1 VREADSLW
9 KSKAHSLERARKALK
24 RGDPEG
30 LHDLR
35 VALRRVSAIAGALGR
50 KDVSDEA
57 RDIVRSLSKQRQLE
71 VDRQL
76 LARIGRLGFLSP
88 DAVTALAAR
97 WEKLA
102 ARGSRRVARAAD
114 GRPIHSLRRRVIRL
128 ERKDSAISV
137 ARLERARRRA
147 QEALAQPLEG
157 KDDRTLHRYRVA
169 VKKARYLA
177 EDLATL
183 GVREWVTHA
192 QHEKALQEALGR
204 WNDLRLFRRR
214 LAESRDD
221 AEERG
226 AVVLAAQ
233 LERLITALEPTVATV
248 RRAAVEASKAKAAGD
263 AKAMKPKKEKSVVRG
278 RLSVAGKRPR
288 TTDR

>member
-1 VREADSLW
+1 VREPGSLW
-9 KSKAHSLERARKALK
+9 RSKAQSLERARKALK

-50 KDVSDEA
+50 KTVSDDA
-57 RDIVRSLSKQRQLE
+57 REIVRSLSKQRQLE

-88 DAVTALAAR
+88 DAVTALASR

-102 ARGSRRVARAAD
+102 AKGSRRIARAAD
-114 GRPIHSLRRRVIRL
+114 GRPIHALHRRVERL
-128 ERKDSAISV
+128 ERKRSGVRV

-147 QEALAQPLEG
+147 QDALAQTLEG

-177 EDLATL
+177 EDLAAL

-192 QHEKALQEALGR
+192 EREKALQEALGR
-204 WNDLRLFRRR
+204 WNDLRLFCRR
-214 LAESRDD
+214 LAESRDE

-233 LERLITALEPTVATV
+233 LERLLAVLEPTVVSV
-248 RRAAVEASKAKAAGD
+248 RKAAVEASKATSINPPIKRRPAAR
-263 AKAMKPKKEKSVVRG
+263 PEVRSRKSEVG
-278 RLSVAGKRPR
+278 R
-288 TTDR
+288 

>member
-192 QHEKALQEALGR
+192 QREKALQEALGR

-278 RLSVAGKRPR
+278 RLSVAGKRLR